1 MANDLL
7 NPPQN
12 ETVESAE
19 AASGLNGRGLGST
32 HGMTA
37 VSSPAETGHELDA
50 FLGRAFDD
58 KPVWKDLY
66 ENLHDLFFPV
76 KLPPLVLTSTP
87 IAVADPLRVKR
98 SPAAVAISALINCGV
113 LAVLLFAFRNQI
125 GIAINK
131 TAASLNIDIAPY
143 KPQASKPSP
152 IGGGG
157 GGGAHE
163 IVQANKG
170 HLPKLDPKPLLQ
182 PTPVKIDNP
191 KIPMVPS
198 IDVQKDIKLPDNPNM
213 PMVGVTNSPNVTL
226 ASAGTGSNGG
236 MGSGQHGGLGS
247 GNGNGLGP
255 GDGGNVG
262 GGLRKVGNGVSAP
275 TLLYKVEAEFS
286 DEARRAKYEGVVLV
300 SLIVDANGNPQQVR
314 VSRSLGMGL
323 DEKALEAVRQ
333 YKFKPAFDKVSG
345 KNVPVQMSVEISF
358 HLY

>member
-12 ETVESAE
+12 ETDESVESVR
-19 AASGLNGRGLGST
+19 LNGRGPGAYAAA
-32 HGMTA
+32 TA
-37 VSSPAETGHELDA
+37 PGETGHELDA
-50 FLGRAFDD
+50 FLGKAFDE

-66 ENLHDLFFPV
+66 DNLHDLFFPV
-76 KLPPLVLTSTP
+76 KLPPLELTSTP
-87 IAVADPLRVKR
+87 IAVADPLAVKR
-98 SPAAVAISALINCGV
+98 SPAAVAISTLINCGI

-125 GIAINK
+125 GNVITK
-131 TAASLNIDIAPY
+131 TATSLNIDVSAW
-143 KPQASKPSP
+143 KPQTTKPSQ

-163 IVQANKG
+163 MIQANKG

-213 PMVGVTNSPNVTL
+213 PLIGVTNSPNVTL
-226 ASAGTGSNGG
+226 ASAGSGSNGG
-236 MGSGQHGGLGS
+236 MGNGQHGGLGG
-247 GNGNGLGP
+247 GNGDGLGP
-255 GDGGNVG
+255 GEGGNVG
-262 GGLRKVGNGVSAP
+262 GGLRRVGNGVSAP

-286 DEARRAKYEGVVLV
+286 DEARRAKYEGVVMV
-300 SLIVDANGNPQQVR
+300 SLVVDANGNPQQVKILR
-314 VSRSLGMGL
+314 PLGMGL

-345 KNVPVQMSVEISF
+345 KNVPVMMSVEIDF